1 MSFFESIN
9 SLVGVKLIDK
19 TSSVNVNGNVINANL
34 SRFKSI
40 KLFAGVKL
48 IDQISP
54 VKAQDD
60 VIDEYLC

>member
-1 MSFFESIN
+1 
-9 SLVGVKLIDK
+9 LVGVKLIDK

-60 VIDEYLC
+60 VIDENLC